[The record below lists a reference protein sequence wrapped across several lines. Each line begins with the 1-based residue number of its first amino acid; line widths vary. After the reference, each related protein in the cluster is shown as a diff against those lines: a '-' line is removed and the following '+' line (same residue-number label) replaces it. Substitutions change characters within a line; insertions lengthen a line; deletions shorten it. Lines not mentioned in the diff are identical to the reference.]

1 LDHSLPIHS
10 GYAYRSQSLFVAQKK
25 RGWYPLVVTSS
36 KHYASAENEWTE
48 CEQIEDILYHR
59 AEKIANS
66 IVPLGSEIRTM
77 LVLAMRIASIAKRE
91 HPDLLHAHS
100 PILNAIPAL
109 WVSRRARI
117 PMIYEMRALWE
128 DAAVDHG
135 TYKRRSWQYRLVKW
149 LETWVCRKA
158 AHVTVISDGLRSD
171 LLDRGIPADKI
182 TIIPNGVD
190 LGKFSARKSDLVR
203 LDRWNFKNKMVIGFI
218 GSFFR
223 YEGLDLLIEAFA
235 RLVRTRSDIGLLLVG
250 DGEMKSELL
259 NRIKQLHLE
268 ELVAIPGSVP
278 STVIPEIYGLIDVLV
293 YPRHSMRLTE
303 LVTPLK
309 PLEAMAMGKP
319 LIASDVGGHRE
330 LIQNY
335 RTGLLFKAGSVSA
348 LVGAVE
354 RLLDSADLRRELGER
369 ALWWVSQNRSWETTT
384 SGYMRAYTKALKA
397 A

>member
-1 LDHSLPIHS
+1 MRKRIMHCPEVPLKILHILDHSLPIHS

-259 NRIKQLHLE
+259 NRIKQLNLE
-268 ELVAIPGSVP
+268 EIG
-278 STVIPEIYGLIDVLV
+278 
-293 YPRHSMRLTE
+293 R
-303 LVTPLK
+303 
-309 PLEAMAMGKP
+309 
-319 LIASDVGGHRE
+319 ASC
-330 LIQNY
+330 
-335 RTGLLFKAGSVSA
+335 
-348 LVGAVE
+348 
-354 RLLDSADLRRELGER
+354 
-369 ALWWVSQNRSWETTT
+369 
-384 SGYMRAYTKALKA
+384 
-397 A
+397 